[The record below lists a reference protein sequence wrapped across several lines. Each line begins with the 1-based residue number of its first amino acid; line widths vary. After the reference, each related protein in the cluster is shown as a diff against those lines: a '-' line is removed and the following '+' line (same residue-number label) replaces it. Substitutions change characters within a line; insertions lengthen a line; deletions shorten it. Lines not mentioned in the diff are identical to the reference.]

1 MASKLTI
8 EPEAQIEIEDA
19 IDWYESKQSGL
30 GKEFYNYLDGYFK
43 TLKEANA
50 LFPIKRKP
58 VYRELA
64 LKRFPY
70 VIIYEHVKNEIFVY
84 SVFNTHQNPA
94 KKKK

>member
-1 MASKLTI
+1 MGSKLTI

-19 IDWYESKQSGL
+19 IDWYESKQKGL
-30 GKEFYNYLDGYFK
+30 GLEFFNYLDGYFK
-43 TLKEANA
+43 TLREGNV

-58 VYRELA
+58 VFRELA

-70 VIIYEHVKNEIFVY
+70 VIIYEHTEKETFVY

-94 KKKK
+94 KKIK